1 MSTLK
6 TNNIQH
12 VDRSDPSIIIN
23 TDGSVNIAGTMTYE
37 DVTNV
42 DAVGIITGRELINAQ
57 KQVHVGTGVSVKAG
71 GLNVTA
77 GITTVQALQ
86 ATTGTFSSNVSIAG
100 ITTFGDDVTF
110 TGASANII
118 FDKSNNH
125 IQVFDNA
132 SINFGSSGDLKIH
145 HTGNVNIIDDV
156 QSKNISIQR
165 GGSEQWKFG
174 DGTFIGSDNKKIQLG
189 NAQDLQ
195 IYHDGSN
202 SFIKDTGT
210 GGLFI
215 QGSGGGAGITLEDPD
230 GNDFI
235 KCIDEGTGG
244 TVELYKAGVKKFE
257 TTSSGGTL
265 SGSLLLDA
273 ANAEINL
280 KAGVSS
286 NSGAINWTFNTA
298 DTNYAYISLPY
309 DTRASLGFNIH
320 SGYPITFTGGNSN
333 HTLAK
338 LNLGGSVELYH
349 NNTKMLETT
358 ADGATLQKGLTV
370 RGIEGGEAQIR
381 IEADEA
387 DNASDRFRLV
397 ATDSAGFFI
406 QSYDG
411 SQYDNL
417 FGGFLNGAAK
427 LYHNNSEKLATT
439 STGIKVEGDNLELY
453 RYRSYNSDAAT
464 YQKIGTN
471 NSAVDN
477 NKVYQWRFGITGNA
491 FSGSSFVFSNLRNQQ
506 NSYTEEL
513 RLHPDGGISFNGD
526 TASANALDD
535 YEEGDHT
542 TVVTMTGD
550 TSFSYSART
559 LSYTK
564 IGRVVHVTGRIII
577 TGAGGSDFQFT
588 LPFTSGNNFKFETSN
603 EFQNI
608 RFDDSY
614 TFRISPN
621 TAVARMQNSTGGSP
635 GMNVSDPHLNVNLTY
650 FV

>member
-42 DAVGIITGRELINAQ
+42 DSVGIITGRSLINAQ

-71 GLNVTA
+71 GINVTA

-86 ATTGTFSSNVSIAG
+86 ATTGTFS
-100 ITTFGDDVTF
+100 DDVTF
-110 TGASANII
+110 NSALSGREMVW
-118 FDKSNNH
+118 DKS
-125 IQVFDNA
+125 DNA
-132 SINFGSSGDLKIH
+132 LEFGSYAQIKLEDQASVRFG
-145 HTGNVNIIDDV
+145 TG
-156 QSKNISIQR
+156 
-165 GGSEQWKFG
+165 E
-174 DGTFIGSDNKKIQLG
+174 
-189 NAQDLQ
+189 DLQ

-526 TASANALDD
+526 TSSANALDD